1 VALHFGAEAVL
12 VDAGQPQL
20 RIASRGDAAGEL
32 PRDGGGMAVGYEAT
46 GMVYTVGWMRGLMR
60 ANGLG

>member
-1 VALHFGAEAVL
+1 
-12 VDAGQPQL
+12 
-20 RIASRGDAAGEL
+20 
-32 PRDGGGMAVGYEAT
+32 MAVGYEAT